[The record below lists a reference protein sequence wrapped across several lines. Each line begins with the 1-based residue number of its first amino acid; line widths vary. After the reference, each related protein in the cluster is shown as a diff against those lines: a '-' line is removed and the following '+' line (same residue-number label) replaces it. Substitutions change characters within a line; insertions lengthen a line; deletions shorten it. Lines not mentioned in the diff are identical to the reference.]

1 MDFDQKSIEDDL
13 NRLEAGAI
21 PCFRKAN
28 KSDYAAGLRIGKHST
43 SCVSQ
48 RRTVDLICTWI
59 PGPRQNLI
67 TRGTYK
73 NLTEEFLTEE
83 YLAWSKKT
91 MPTLKI
97 GTLPRPKL
105 HSGIFCTVHFH
116 TEPSTLGRL
125 DRPLS
130 PRPIIRSHFEF
141 HF

>member
-1 MDFDQKSIEDDL
+1 MRYL
-13 NRLEAGAI
+13 VLEEPI
-21 PCFRKAN
+21 
-28 KSDYAAGLRIGKHST
+28 SLITQLVSGLENT
-43 SCVSQ
+43 E

-91 MPTLKI
+91 MPTLEI

-105 HSGIFCTVHFH
+105 HSGILAPPIFIRHRRLSVVWTVHFH
-116 TEPSTLGRL
+116 L
-125 DRPLS
+125 DPLS
-130 PRPIIRSHFEF
+130 EVILNFIFER
-141 HF
+141 